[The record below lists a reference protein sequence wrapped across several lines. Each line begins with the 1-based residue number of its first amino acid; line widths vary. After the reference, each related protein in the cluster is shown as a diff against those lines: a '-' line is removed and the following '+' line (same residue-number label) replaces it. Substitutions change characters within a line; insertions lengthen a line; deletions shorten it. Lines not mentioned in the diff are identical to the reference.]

1 MREAERHVRKN
12 NSNSAESEDVPEASR
27 QRDESHFQTTLR
39 GNGRA
44 LPEASRRTPRRQKRQ
59 VGALTKRRST
69 GLRDQPQAQL
79 AITLKRRQQ
88 IKFVL

>member
-12 NSNSAESEDVPEASR
+12 NSNSAESGDIPEASR
-27 QRDESHFQTTLR
+27 QRYGSHFQTTLR

-44 LPEASRRTPRRQKRQ
+44 LPEASRRTPGRQERG

-69 GLRDQPQAQL
+69 GFRDQHHAQL
-79 AITLKRRQQ
+79 ALTLKRRQQ